1 MHAFLN
7 SIFEMIRPEYRRSG
21 VNDHIHTRVDDLL
34 ICVKADEA
42 VLVPNLLPDFLIRQ
56 FTEAFNPVGEHV
68 SEGCEP
74 DSVSSIE

>member
-1 MHAFLN
+1 MHAFLD

-21 VNDHIHTRVDDLL
+21 VNNHIHTRVDDLL

-42 VLVPNLLPDFLIRQ
+42 VLFRNFLSELLGSHLPEVLNLVR
-56 FTEAFNPVGEHV
+56 ENVAKSG
-68 SEGCEP
+68 EP

>member
-1 MHAFLN
+1 MHAFLD

-21 VNDHIHTRVDDLL
+21 VNNHIHTRVDDLL

-42 VLVPNLLPDFLIRQ
+42 VLVRNFLPEFLSRH
-56 FTEAFNPVGEHV
+56 FTEAFKPVGEHV